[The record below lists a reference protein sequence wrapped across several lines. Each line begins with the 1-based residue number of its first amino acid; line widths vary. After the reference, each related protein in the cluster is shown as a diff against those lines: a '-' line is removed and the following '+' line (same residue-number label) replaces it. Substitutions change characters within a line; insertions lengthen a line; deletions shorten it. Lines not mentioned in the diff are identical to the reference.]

1 MEMKNNMVNYQELLR
16 GRTDYANTVIEK
28 YLPKEEGFLSELI
41 SAMNYS
47 VLVGGKRLRP
57 VFIDSAYRLMG
68 GKDKRNEPFMAAMEY
83 LHTYSLV
90 HDDMPEIDNDELRR
104 GKPTTHSRY
113 GAACGLLA
121 GDGLL
126 HWSTQTA
133 LRAFDYAGNDEDRRN
148 IVKALTVFAEK
159 SGPYGMLGGQSVDV
173 LFTGKNPD
181 KDRLDYIYRLKT
193 CALIEGSMM
202 IGAALAGAD
211 ESTLEKLEEIGRCVG
226 MAFQIQDDILDCTGD
241 AAVLGKPLNSDE
253 KNNKTTYVTLFGLDK
268 AAEEVEALSKKAE
281 DILESIAKGRMASVY
296 DEDFLKEKNFL
307 LWLIGSLVKREY

>member
-57 VFIDSAYRLMG
+57 VFIDSAYRFMG

-133 LRAFDYAGNDEDRRN
+133 LRAFDYAGSDEDRRN

>member
-28 YLPKEEGFLSELI
+28 YLPKEEGFLNELI

-133 LRAFDYAGNDEDRRN
+133 LRAFDYADSDEDRRN

-181 KDRLDYIYRLKT
+181 KERLDYIYRLKT

-211 ESTLEKLEEIGRCVG
+211 EGTIEKLEEIGRCVG

-241 AAVLGKPLNSDE
+241 AAVLGKPINSDE

-268 AAEEVEALSKKAE
+268 AASEVKMLSDKAE
-281 DILESIAKGRMASVY
+281 DILKDIASQ
-296 DEDFLKEKNFL
+296 DEQERKFL

>member
-1 MEMKNNMVNYQELLR
+1 MVNYQELLR

-133 LRAFDYAGNDEDRRN
+133 LRAFDYAGSDEDRRN

-211 ESTLEKLEEIGRCVG
+211 ESTLEKLEEIGKCVG

>member
-1 MEMKNNMVNYQELLR
+1 
-16 GRTDYANTVIEK
+16 
-28 YLPKEEGFLSELI
+28 
-41 SAMNYS
+41 
-47 VLVGGKRLRP
+47 
-57 VFIDSAYRLMG
+57 
-68 GKDKRNEPFMAAMEY
+68 MAAMEY

-133 LRAFDYAGNDEDRRN
+133 LRAFDYAGSDEDRRN

-268 AAEEVEALSKKAE
+268 AVEEVEALSKKAE

>member
-133 LRAFDYAGNDEDRRN
+133 LRAFDYAGSDEDRGN

>member
-1 MEMKNNMVNYQELLR
+1 MVNYQELLR

-133 LRAFDYAGNDEDRRN
+133 LRAFDYAGSDEDRRN

-281 DILESIAKGRMASVY
+281 DILESIAKGRIASVY

>member
-1 MEMKNNMVNYQELLR
+1 MVDYQKLL
-16 GRTDYANTVIEK
+16 GERTDYANKVIEE
-28 YLPKEEGFLSELI
+28 YLPKEEGFLSELV

-57 VFIDSAYRLMG
+57 VFIDSVYRLMG
-68 GKDKRNEPFMAAMEY
+68 GRDGRNEPFMAAMEY

-90 HDDMPEIDNDELRR
+90 HDDMPEIDNDKLRR
-104 GKPTTHSRY
+104 GKPTTHSKY
-113 GAACGLLA
+113 GTACGLLA

-133 LRAFDYAGNDEDRRN
+133 LRAFNYAGSDEDRRN

-181 KDRLDYIYRLKT
+181 KERLDYVYRLKT

-211 ESTLEKLEEIGRCVG
+211 GQTLAKFEEIGRCVG

-241 AAVLGKPLNSDE
+241 TAVIGKPVNSDE
-253 KNNKTTYVTLFGLDK
+253 KNNKTTYVTLFGLDR
-268 AAEEVEALSKKAE
+268 AAQEVRILSEKAE
-281 DILESIAKGRMASVY
+281 DILNGIEVKEHFIQ
-296 DEDFLKEKNFL
+296 EKNFL

>member
-133 LRAFDYAGNDEDRRN
+133 LRAFDYAGSDEDRRN

-211 ESTLEKLEEIGRCVG
+211 ESTLEKLEEIGKCVG

>member
-133 LRAFDYAGNDEDRRN
+133 LRAFDYAGSDEDRRN

-211 ESTLEKLEEIGRCVG
+211 DSTLEKLEEIGRCVG

-268 AAEEVEALSKKAE
+268 AAEEVMTLSKKAE
-281 DILESIAKGRMASVY
+281 DILKDIASQ
-296 DEDFLKEKNFL
+296 DEQEKEFL

>member
-1 MEMKNNMVNYQELLR
+1 MVNYQELLR

-133 LRAFDYAGNDEDRRN
+133 LRAFDYAGSDEDRRN

-211 ESTLEKLEEIGRCVG
+211 ENTLEKLEEIGRCVG

-296 DEDFLKEKNFL
+296 DEDFHKEKNFL

>member
-133 LRAFDYAGNDEDRRN
+133 LRAFDYAGSDEDRRN

-211 ESTLEKLEEIGRCVG
+211 ERTLEKLEKIGRCVG

>member
-133 LRAFDYAGNDEDRRN
+133 LRAFDYAGSDEDRRN

-268 AAEEVEALSKKAE
+268 AAEEVKALSKKAE

>member
-133 LRAFDYAGNDEDRRN
+133 LRAFDYAGSDEDRRN

-211 ESTLEKLEEIGRCVG
+211 ESTLEKLEKIGRCVG

>member
-1 MEMKNNMVNYQELLR
+1 MEMRTNMVDYQELLCE
-16 GRTDYANTVIEK
+16 RTDYANTIIKK
-28 YLPKEEGFLSELI
+28 YLPSEEGFLSELV

-47 VLVGGKRLRP
+47 VMVGGKRLRP
-57 VFIDSAYRLMG
+57 IFIDSVYRLMG
-68 GKDKRNEPFMAAMEY
+68 GSDERREPFMAAMEY

-104 GKPTTHSRY
+104 GKPTTHSKY

-126 HWSTQTA
+126 HWSTETA
-133 LRAFDYAGNDEDRRN
+133 LKAFSYTADDTQRKN
-148 IVKALTVFAEK
+148 IIHALSVFADK

-181 KDRLDYIYRLKT
+181 KERLDYIYKLKT

-202 IGAALAGAD
+202 IGAALAGAN
-211 ESTLEKLEEIGRCVG
+211 EQVISQFEEIGGCVG

-241 AAVLGKPLNSDE
+241 TAVIGKPINSDE
-253 KNNKTTYVTLFGLDK
+253 KNNKTTYVTLFGIDK
-268 AAEEVEALSKKAE
+268 AACEAARLSERAATVLKA
-281 DILESIAKGRMASVY
+281 IPVC
-296 DEDFLKEKNFL
+296 DEQERSFL
-307 LWLIGSLVKREY
+307 LWLIESLVNRKY

>member
-1 MEMKNNMVNYQELLR
+1 MVNYQELLR

-133 LRAFDYAGNDEDRRN
+133 LRAFDYAGSDEDRRN